1 MNMRLTY
8 RAQLPLGEGHK
19 GHAAGTKAVCL
30 ATKLMRQPD
39 VTNRRVGFDFV
50 TSIWCCAMVGFI
62 AAALIPP
69 FLESRTGIVSLF
81 ATIPD

>member
-1 MNMRLTY
+1 
-8 RAQLPLGEGHK
+8 
-19 GHAAGTKAVCL
+19 
-30 ATKLMRQPD
+30 
-39 VTNRRVGFDFV
+39 V